1 MLAGDFAG
9 MKLYRLPAQDKK
21 LKKDGTPRDPK
32 KIGKFHCPVFTP
44 DGTQVVGF
52 MLKMPDIAGMIKQPD
67 RFVAYDAIAA
77 GAEEIVVKE
86 DRAAFDT
93 AAAKRLGIDLDAC
106 LIWTGMDVR
115 TVSGERVGY
124 CADADF
130 NLRTGKVNAFI
141 LTEGGASNALV
152 GHREM
157 PASML
162 KGYRDGAMIV
172 EDAAANLEFSGGAAA
187 KAAEASVKVA
197 AKASEVTA
205 KAKVQ
210 AKKGAA
216 VIDEKGS
223 KALDKGSRALGKQ
236 LGKTRGMFGAFVSEY
251 KKAAGTPAKGS
262 GKKS

>member
-1 MLAGDFAG
+1 
-9 MKLYRLPAQDKK
+9 
-21 LKKDGTPRDPK
+21 
-32 KIGKFHCPVFTP
+32 
-44 DGTQVVGF
+44 
-52 MLKMPDIAGMIKQPD
+52 
-67 RFVAYDAIAA
+67 
-77 GAEEIVVKE
+77 
-86 DRAAFDT
+86 
-93 AAAKRLGIDLDAC
+93 
-106 LIWTGMDVR
+106 
-115 TVSGERVGY
+115 
-124 CADADF
+124 
-130 NLRTGKVNAFI
+130 
-141 LTEGGASNALV
+141 
-152 GHREM
+152 
-157 PASML
+157 ML

-197 AKASEVTA
+197 ARASEVTA

-236 LGKTRGMFGAFVSEY
+236 LGKTKGMFGAFVSEY